1 MRQAQTYFLIG
12 LKVMNKFLLILIL
25 SVAAQSNELAFKDI
39 KEASDGSINISFGLE
54 KVSYINSYTLENPS
68 RLVFDI
74 NQANVKAPIN
84 EIYNYPIKKI
94 RASNEKDNTRIVI
107 DLYDFV
113 YWWKPTQLQTEEG
126 VVLNLR
132 LKNNKNLKAV
142 TRDIVVAIDAG
153 HGGKYP
159 GAVGPNNILEKDVTL
174 LISKE
179 LERTLRDTRGYQ
191 PVMIRGGD
199 ETIDLNDR
207 YQNARKM
214 GADIFISIHAD
225 GFRLS
230 SVKGASVFI
239 WSDEASSTIARNL
252 SEKQRKRIQAD
263 INNLE
268 PSDFNED
275 LARKLYPEIY
285 EKKVNQSKILGTKI
299 LDQLKRDPYTKIH
312 KKNVEFADFRVLKS
326 IDIPS
331 VLVESGFITNPED
344 AERLKGKAGRRMIAR
359 SIFLGIHNYFLE
371 NPIKGTI
378 VENKPEFLSYKI
390 QKGDVLSEIAIRFG
404 VSVESIDKNNKLN
417 NRPIYPGQILK
428 IYI

>member
-1 MRQAQTYFLIG
+1 
-12 LKVMNKFLLILIL
+12 MNKFLLILIL
-25 SVAAQSNELAFKDI
+25 SLAAQSNELVFKEI
-39 KEASDGSINISFGLE
+39 KQVSDGSINVLFGLE
-54 KVSYINSYTLENPS
+54 KVSYINSYTLQNPS

-74 NQANVKAPIN
+74 NQSSVKAPID
-84 EIYNYPIKKI
+84 EIYNYPIRKI
-94 RASNEKDNTRIVI
+94 RASNEEDKTRIVI

-113 YWWKPTQLQTEEG
+113 YWWKPTQLQTDEG
-126 VVLNLR
+126 VLLNLK
-132 LKNNKNLKAV
+132 LKTDRNLKAM

-179 LERTLRDTRGYQ
+179 LERTLRDTNGYK
-191 PVMIRGGD
+191 PVMIRSGD
-199 ETIDLNDR
+199 ETIGLNDR
-207 YQNARKM
+207 FQNARKM

-263 INNLE
+263 INNLQ

-275 LARKLYPEIY
+275 LARALYPKIY
-285 EKKVNQSKILGTKI
+285 ENKISQSKILGTKI

-344 AERLKGKAGRRMIAR
+344 AQRLKGKPGRRMIAR

-371 NPIKGTI
+371 NPIIGTI
-378 VENKPEFLSYKI
+378 IENNPEFLSYKI

-404 VSVESIDKNNKLN
+404 VSVESIDKNNNLN
-417 NRPIYPGQILK
+417 NKPIYPGQILK

>member
-1 MRQAQTYFLIG
+1 
-12 LKVMNKFLLILIL
+12 MNKFLLILIL
-25 SVAAQSNELAFKDI
+25 SLAAQSNELVFKEI
-39 KEASDGSINISFGLE
+39 KQASDGSINVLFGLE
-54 KVSYINSYTLENPS
+54 KVSYINSYTLQNPS
-68 RLVFDI
+68 RLVFEI
-74 NQANVKAPIN
+74 NQSNVKTPID
-84 EIYNYPIKKI
+84 EIYNYPIRKV
-94 RASNEKDNTRIVI
+94 RASNEEDKTRIVI

-113 YWWKPTQLQTEEG
+113 YWWKPTQLQTDEG
-126 VVLNLR
+126 VLLNLK
-132 LKNNKNLKAV
+132 LKTDRNLKAM

-179 LERTLRDTRGYQ
+179 LERTLRDTNGYK
-191 PVMIRGGD
+191 PVMIRSGD
-199 ETIDLNDR
+199 ETIGLNDR
-207 YQNARKM
+207 FQNARKM

-263 INNLE
+263 INNLQ

-275 LARKLYPEIY
+275 LARALYPKIY
-285 EKKVNQSKILGTKI
+285 ENKISQSKILGTKI

-344 AERLKGKAGRRMIAR
+344 AQRLKGKPGRRMIAR

-371 NPIKGTI
+371 NPIIGTI
-378 VENKPEFLSYKI
+378 VENNPEFLSYKI

-404 VSVESIDKNNKLN
+404 VSVESIDKNNNLN
-417 NRPIYPGQILK
+417 NKPIYPGQILK

>member
-1 MRQAQTYFLIG
+1 
-12 LKVMNKFLLILIL
+12 MNKFLLILIL
-25 SVAAQSNELAFKDI
+25 SLAAQSNELVFKEI
-39 KEASDGSINISFGLE
+39 KQASDGSINVLFGLE
-54 KVSYINSYTLENPS
+54 KVSYINSYTLQNPS
-68 RLVFDI
+68 RLVFEI
-74 NQANVKAPIN
+74 NQSSVKAPID
-84 EIYNYPIKKI
+84 EIYNYPIRKI
-94 RASNEKDNTRIVI
+94 RASNEEDKTRIVI

-113 YWWKPTQLQTEEG
+113 YWWKPTQLQTDEG
-126 VVLNLR
+126 VLLNLK
-132 LKNNKNLKAV
+132 LKTDRNLKAM

-179 LERTLRDTRGYQ
+179 LERTLRDTNGYK
-191 PVMIRGGD
+191 PVMIRSGD
-199 ETIDLNDR
+199 ETIGLNDR
-207 YQNARKM
+207 FQNARKM

-263 INNLE
+263 INNLQ

-275 LARKLYPEIY
+275 LARALYPKIY
-285 EKKVNQSKILGTKI
+285 ENKISQSKILGKKI

-344 AERLKGKAGRRMIAR
+344 AQRLKGKPGRRMIAR

-371 NPIKGTI
+371 NPIIGTI
-378 VENKPEFLSYKI
+378 IENNPEFLSYKI

-404 VSVESIDKNNKLN
+404 VSVESIDKNNNLN
-417 NRPIYPGQILK
+417 NKPIYPGQILK

>member
-1 MRQAQTYFLIG
+1 
-12 LKVMNKFLLILIL
+12 MNKFILILIL
-25 SVAAQSNELAFKDI
+25 SLAAQSNELVFKEI
-39 KEASDGSINISFGLE
+39 KQVSDGSINVLFGLE
-54 KVSYINSYTLENPS
+54 KVSYINSYTLQNPS
-68 RLVFDI
+68 RLVFEI
-74 NQANVKAPIN
+74 NQSNVKTPID
-84 EIYNYPIKKI
+84 EIYNYPIRKV
-94 RASNEKDNTRIVI
+94 RASNEEDKTRIVI

-113 YWWKPTQLQTEEG
+113 YWWKPTQLQTDEG
-126 VVLNLR
+126 VLLNLK
-132 LKNNKNLKAV
+132 LKTDRNLKAM

-179 LERTLRDTRGYQ
+179 LERTLRDTNGYK
-191 PVMIRGGD
+191 PVMIRSGD
-199 ETIDLNDR
+199 ETIGLNDR
-207 YQNARKM
+207 FQNARKM

-263 INNLE
+263 INNLQ

-275 LARKLYPEIY
+275 LARALYPKIY
-285 EKKVNQSKILGTKI
+285 ENKISQSKILGTKI

-344 AERLKGKAGRRMIAR
+344 AQRLKGKPGRRMIAR

-371 NPIKGTI
+371 NPIIGTI
-378 VENKPEFLSYKI
+378 VENNPEFLSYKI

-404 VSVESIDKNNKLN
+404 VSVESIDKNNNLN
-417 NRPIYPGQILK
+417 NKPIYPGQILK

>member
-1 MRQAQTYFLIG
+1 
-12 LKVMNKFLLILIL
+12 MNKFLLILIL
-25 SVAAQSNELAFKDI
+25 YLAALSNELVFKEI
-39 KEASDGSINISFGLE
+39 KQVSDGSINVLFGLE
-54 KVSYINSYTLENPS
+54 KVSYINSYTLQNPS
-68 RLVFDI
+68 RLVFEI
-74 NQANVKAPIN
+74 NQSSVKAPID
-84 EIYNYPIKKI
+84 EIYNYPIRKI
-94 RASNEKDNTRIVI
+94 RASNEEDKTRIVI

-113 YWWKPTQLQTEEG
+113 YWWKPTQLQTDEG
-126 VVLNLR
+126 VLLNLK
-132 LKNNKNLKAV
+132 LKTDRNLKAT

-179 LERTLRDTRGYQ
+179 LERTLRDTNGYK
-191 PVMIRGGD
+191 PVMIRSCDVSIG
-199 ETIDLNDR
+199 LNDR
-207 YQNARKM
+207 FQNARKM

-263 INNLE
+263 INNLQ
-268 PSDFNED
+268 PNDFNED
-275 LARKLYPEIY
+275 LARALYPKIY
-285 EKKVNQSKILGTKI
+285 ENKISQSKILGTKI

-344 AERLKGKAGRRMIAR
+344 AQRLKGKPGRRMIAR

-371 NPIKGTI
+371 NPIIGTI
-378 VENKPEFLSYKI
+378 IENNPEFLSYKI

-404 VSVESIDKNNKLN
+404 VSVESIDKNNNLN
-417 NRPIYPGQILK
+417 NKPIYPGQILK

>member
-1 MRQAQTYFLIG
+1 
-12 LKVMNKFLLILIL
+12 MNKFLLILIL
-25 SVAAQSNELAFKDI
+25 SLAAQSNELVFKEI
-39 KEASDGSINISFGLE
+39 KQASDGSINVLFGLE
-54 KVSYINSYTLENPS
+54 KVSYINSYTLQNPS
-68 RLVFDI
+68 RLVFEI
-74 NQANVKAPIN
+74 NQSSVKAPID
-84 EIYNYPIKKI
+84 EIYNYPVRKI
-94 RASNEKDNTRIVI
+94 RASNEEDKTRIVI

-113 YWWKPTQLQTEEG
+113 YWWKPTQLQTDEG
-126 VVLNLR
+126 VLLNLK
-132 LKNNKNLKAV
+132 LKTDRNLKAM

-179 LERTLRDTRGYQ
+179 LERTLRDTNGYK
-191 PVMIRGGD
+191 PVMIRSGD
-199 ETIDLNDR
+199 ETIGLNDR
-207 YQNARKM
+207 FQNARKM

-263 INNLE
+263 INNLQ

-275 LARKLYPEIY
+275 LARALYPKIY
-285 EKKVNQSKILGTKI
+285 ENKISQSKILGTKI

-312 KKNVEFADFRVLKS
+312 KKDVEFADFRVLKS

-344 AERLKGKAGRRMIAR
+344 AQRLKGKPGRRMIAR

-371 NPIKGTI
+371 NPIIGTI
-378 VENKPEFLSYKI
+378 VENNSEFLSYKI

-404 VSVESIDKNNKLN
+404 VSVESIDKNNNLN
-417 NRPIYPGQILK
+417 NKPIYPGQILK

>member
-1 MRQAQTYFLIG
+1 
-12 LKVMNKFLLILIL
+12 MNKFLLILIL
-25 SVAAQSNELAFKDI
+25 SLAAQSNELVFKEI
-39 KEASDGSINISFGLE
+39 KQASDGSINVLFGLE
-54 KVSYINSYTLENPS
+54 KVSYINSYTLQNPS
-68 RLVFDI
+68 RLVFEI
-74 NQANVKAPIN
+74 NQSSVKAPID
-84 EIYNYPIKKI
+84 EIYNYPVRKI
-94 RASNEKDNTRIVI
+94 RASNEEDKTRIVI

-113 YWWKPTQLQTEEG
+113 YWWKPTQLQTDEG
-126 VVLNLR
+126 VLLNLK
-132 LKNNKNLKAV
+132 LKTDRNLKAM

-174 LISKE
+174 LIAKE
-179 LERTLRDTRGYQ
+179 LERTLRDTNGYK
-191 PVMIRGGD
+191 PVMIRSGD
-199 ETIDLNDR
+199 ETIGLNDR
-207 YQNARKM
+207 FQNARKM

-263 INNLE
+263 INNLQ

-275 LARKLYPEIY
+275 LARALYPKIY
-285 EKKVNQSKILGTKI
+285 ENKISQSKILGTKI

-344 AERLKGKAGRRMIAR
+344 AQRLKGKPGRRMIAR
-359 SIFLGIHNYFLE
+359 SIFLGVHNYFLE
-371 NPIKGTI
+371 NPIIGTI
-378 VENKPEFLSYKI
+378 VENNPEFLSYKI

-404 VSVESIDKNNKLN
+404 VSVESIDKNNNLN
-417 NRPIYPGQILK
+417 NKPIYPGQILK

>member
-1 MRQAQTYFLIG
+1 
-12 LKVMNKFLLILIL
+12 MNKFLLILIL
-25 SVAAQSNELAFKDI
+25 SLAAQSNELVFKDI
-39 KEASDGSINISFGLE
+39 KQASDGSINVLFGLE
-54 KVSYINSYTLENPS
+54 KVSYINSYTLQNPS
-68 RLVFDI
+68 RLVFEI
-74 NQANVKAPIN
+74 NQSNVKAPID

-94 RASNEKDNTRIVI
+94 RASNEEDKTRIVI

-113 YWWKPTQLQTEEG
+113 YWWKPTQLQTDEG
-126 VVLNLR
+126 VLLNLK
-132 LKNNKNLKAV
+132 LKTDRNLKAM

-179 LERTLRDTRGYQ
+179 LERTLRDTNGYK
-191 PVMIRGGD
+191 PVMIRSGD
-199 ETIDLNDR
+199 ETIGLNDR
-207 YQNARKM
+207 FQNARKM

-263 INNLE
+263 INNLQ

-275 LARKLYPEIY
+275 LARALYPKIY
-285 EKKVNQSKILGTKI
+285 ENKISQSKILGTKI

-344 AERLKGKAGRRMIAR
+344 AQRLKGKPGRRMIAR

-371 NPIKGTI
+371 NPIIGTI
-378 VENKPEFLSYKI
+378 VENNPEFLSYKI

-404 VSVESIDKNNKLN
+404 VSVESIDKNNNLN
-417 NRPIYPGQILK
+417 NKPIYPGQILK

>member
-1 MRQAQTYFLIG
+1 
-12 LKVMNKFLLILIL
+12 MNKFLLILIL
-25 SVAAQSNELAFKDI
+25 SLAAQSNELVFKEI
-39 KEASDGSINISFGLE
+39 KQASDGSINVLFGLE
-54 KVSYINSYTLENPS
+54 KVSYINSYSLQNPS
-68 RLVFDI
+68 RLVFEI
-74 NQANVKAPIN
+74 NQSNVKAPID
-84 EIYNYPIKKI
+84 EIYNYPVRKI
-94 RASNEKDNTRIVI
+94 RASNEEDKTRIVI

-113 YWWKPTQLQTEEG
+113 YWWKPTQLQTDEG
-126 VVLNLR
+126 VLLNLK
-132 LKNNKNLKAV
+132 LKTDRNLKAM

-179 LERTLRDTRGYQ
+179 LERTLRDTNGYK
-191 PVMIRGGD
+191 PVMIRSGD
-199 ETIDLNDR
+199 ETIGLNDR
-207 YQNARKM
+207 FQNARKM

-263 INNLE
+263 INNLQ

-275 LARKLYPEIY
+275 LARELYPKIY
-285 EKKVNQSKILGTKI
+285 ENKISQSKILGTKI

-344 AERLKGKAGRRMIAR
+344 AQRLKGKPGRRMIAR

-371 NPIKGTI
+371 NPIIGTI
-378 VENKPEFLSYKI
+378 IENNPEFLSYKI

-404 VSVESIDKNNKLN
+404 VSVESIDKNNNLN
-417 NRPIYPGQILK
+417 NKPIYPGQILK

>member
-1 MRQAQTYFLIG
+1 
-12 LKVMNKFLLILIL
+12 MNKFLLILIL
-25 SVAAQSNELAFKDI
+25 SLAAQSNELVFKEI
-39 KEASDGSINISFGLE
+39 KQASDGSINVLFGLE
-54 KVSYINSYTLENPS
+54 KVSYINSYTLQNPS

-74 NQANVKAPIN
+74 NQSSVKAPID
-84 EIYNYPIKKI
+84 EIYNYPIRKI
-94 RASNEKDNTRIVI
+94 RASNEEDKTRIVI

-113 YWWKPTQLQTEEG
+113 YWWKPTQQQTNEG
-126 VVLNLR
+126 VLLNLK
-132 LKNNKNLKAV
+132 LKTDRNLKAM

-179 LERTLRDTRGYQ
+179 LERTLRDTNGYK
-191 PVMIRGGD
+191 PVMIRSGD
-199 ETIDLNDR
+199 ETIGLNDR
-207 YQNARKM
+207 FQNARKM

-263 INNLE
+263 INNLQ

-275 LARKLYPEIY
+275 LARALYPKIY
-285 EKKVNQSKILGTKI
+285 ENKISQSKILGTKI

-344 AERLKGKAGRRMIAR
+344 AQRLKGKPGRRMIAR

-371 NPIKGTI
+371 NPIIGTI
-378 VENKPEFLSYKI
+378 VENNSEFLSYKI

-404 VSVESIDKNNKLN
+404 VSVESIDKNNNLN
-417 NRPIYPGQILK
+417 NKPIYPGQILK

>member
-1 MRQAQTYFLIG
+1 MS
-12 LKVMNKFLLILIL
+12 KFLLILIL
-25 SVAAQSNELAFKDI
+25 SLAAQSNELVFKEI
-39 KEASDGSINISFGLE
+39 KQASDGSINVLFGLE
-54 KVSYINSYTLENPS
+54 KVSYINSYTLQNPS
-68 RLVFDI
+68 RLVFEI
-74 NQANVKAPIN
+74 NQSSVKAPID
-84 EIYNYPIKKI
+84 EIYNYPVRKI
-94 RASNEKDNTRIVI
+94 RASNEEDKTRIVI

-113 YWWKPTQLQTEEG
+113 YWWKPTQLQTDEG
-126 VVLNLR
+126 VLLNLK
-132 LKNNKNLKAV
+132 LKTDRNLKAM

-179 LERTLRDTRGYQ
+179 LERTLRDTNGYK
-191 PVMIRGGD
+191 PVMIRSGD
-199 ETIDLNDR
+199 ETIGLNDR
-207 YQNARKM
+207 FQNARKM

-263 INNLE
+263 INNLQ

-275 LARKLYPEIY
+275 LARALYPKIY
-285 EKKVNQSKILGTKI
+285 ENKISQSKILGTKI

-344 AERLKGKAGRRMIAR
+344 AQRLKGKPGRRMIAR

-371 NPIKGTI
+371 NPIIGTI
-378 VENKPEFLSYKI
+378 IENNPEFLSYKI

-404 VSVESIDKNNKLN
+404 VSVESIDKNNNLN
-417 NRPIYPGQILK
+417 NKPIYPGQILK

>member
-1 MRQAQTYFLIG
+1 M
-12 LKVMNKFLLILIL
+12 IL
-25 SVAAQSNELAFKDI
+25 SLAAQSNELVFKEI
-39 KEASDGSINISFGLE
+39 KQASDGSINVLFGLE
-54 KVSYINSYTLENPS
+54 KVSYINSYTLQNPS
-68 RLVFDI
+68 RLVFEI
-74 NQANVKAPIN
+74 NQSNVKAPID

-94 RASNEKDNTRIVI
+94 RASNEEDKTRIVI

-113 YWWKPTQLQTEEG
+113 YWWKPTQLQTDEG
-126 VVLNLR
+126 VLLNLK
-132 LKNNKNLKAV
+132 LKTDRNLKAM

-179 LERTLRDTRGYQ
+179 LERTLRDTNGYK
-191 PVMIRGGD
+191 PVMIRSGD
-199 ETIDLNDR
+199 ETIGLNDR
-207 YQNARKM
+207 FQNARKM
-214 GADIFISIHAD
+214 GADILISIHAD

-263 INNLE
+263 INNLQ

-275 LARKLYPEIY
+275 LARALYPKIY
-285 EKKVNQSKILGTKI
+285 ENKISQSKILGTKI
-299 LDQLKRDPYTKIH
+299 LDKLKRDPYTKIH

-344 AERLKGKAGRRMIAR
+344 AQRLKGKPGRRMIAR

-371 NPIKGTI
+371 NPIIGTI
-378 VENKPEFLSYKI
+378 VENNPEFLSYKI

-404 VSVESIDKNNKLN
+404 VSVESIDKNNNLN
-417 NRPIYPGQILK
+417 NKPIYPGQILK

>member
-1 MRQAQTYFLIG
+1 
-12 LKVMNKFLLILIL
+12 MNKFLLILIL
-25 SVAAQSNELAFKDI
+25 SLAAQSNELVFKEI
-39 KEASDGSINISFGLE
+39 KQVSDGSINVLFGLE
-54 KVSYINSYTLENPS
+54 KVSYINSYTLQNPS
-68 RLVFDI
+68 RLVFEI
-74 NQANVKAPIN
+74 NQSNVKAPID
-84 EIYNYPIKKI
+84 EIYNYPIRKI
-94 RASNEKDNTRIVI
+94 RASNEEDKTRIVI

-113 YWWKPTQLQTEEG
+113 YWWKPTQLQTDEG
-126 VVLNLR
+126 VLLNLK
-132 LKNNKNLKAV
+132 LKTDRNLKAM

-179 LERTLRDTRGYQ
+179 LERTLRDTNGYK
-191 PVMIRGGD
+191 PVMIRSGD

-207 YQNARKM
+207 FQNARKM

-263 INNLE
+263 INNLQ

-275 LARKLYPEIY
+275 LARALYPKIY
-285 EKKVNQSKILGTKI
+285 ENKISQSKILGTKI

-344 AERLKGKAGRRMIAR
+344 AQRLKGKPGRRMIAR

-371 NPIKGTI
+371 NPIIGTI
-378 VENKPEFLSYKI
+378 IENNPEFLSYKI

-404 VSVESIDKNNKLN
+404 VSVESIDKNNNLN
-417 NRPIYPGQILK
+417 NKPIYPGQILK

>member
-1 MRQAQTYFLIG
+1 
-12 LKVMNKFLLILIL
+12 MNKFLLILIL
-25 SVAAQSNELAFKDI
+25 SLAAQSNDLVFKEI
-39 KEASDGSINISFGLE
+39 KQVSDGSINVLFGLE
-54 KVSYINSYTLENPS
+54 KVSYINSYTLQNPS
-68 RLVFDI
+68 RLVFEI
-74 NQANVKAPIN
+74 NQSNVKASID
-84 EIYNYPIKKI
+84 EIYNYPIRKI
-94 RASNEKDNTRIVI
+94 RASNEEDKTRIVI

-113 YWWKPTQLQTEEG
+113 YWWKPTQLQTDEG
-126 VVLNLR
+126 VLLNLK
-132 LKNNKNLKAV
+132 LKTDRNLKAM

-179 LERTLRDTRGYQ
+179 LERTLRDTNGYK
-191 PVMIRGGD
+191 PVMIRSGD
-199 ETIDLNDR
+199 ETIGLNDR
-207 YQNARKM
+207 FQNARKM

-263 INNLE
+263 INNLQ

-275 LARKLYPEIY
+275 LARALYPKIY
-285 EKKVNQSKILGTKI
+285 ENKISQSKILGTKI

-344 AERLKGKAGRRMIAR
+344 AQRLKGKPGRRMIAR

-371 NPIKGTI
+371 NPIIGTI
-378 VENKPEFLSYKI
+378 VENNPEFLSYKI

-404 VSVESIDKNNKLN
+404 VSVESIDKNNNLN
-417 NRPIYPGQILK
+417 NKPIYPGQILK

>member
-1 MRQAQTYFLIG
+1 
-12 LKVMNKFLLILIL
+12 MNKFLLILIL
-25 SVAAQSNELAFKDI
+25 SLAAQSNELVFKEI
-39 KEASDGSINISFGLE
+39 KQVSDGSINVLFGLE
-54 KVSYINSYTLENPS
+54 KVSYINSYTLQNPS
-68 RLVFDI
+68 RLVFEI
-74 NQANVKAPIN
+74 NQSKVKAPID
-84 EIYNYPIKKI
+84 EIYNYPIRKI
-94 RASNEKDNTRIVI
+94 RASNEEDKTRIVI

-113 YWWKPTQLQTEEG
+113 YWWKPTQLQTDEG
-126 VVLNLR
+126 VLLNLK
-132 LKNNKNLKAV
+132 LKTDRNLKAM

-179 LERTLRDTRGYQ
+179 LERTLRDTNGYK
-191 PVMIRGGD
+191 PVMIRSGD
-199 ETIDLNDR
+199 ETIGLNDR
-207 YQNARKM
+207 FQNARKM

-263 INNLE
+263 INNLQ

-275 LARKLYPEIY
+275 LARALYPKIY
-285 EKKVNQSKILGTKI
+285 ENKILQSKILGTKI

-344 AERLKGKAGRRMIAR
+344 AQRLKGKPGRRMIAR

-371 NPIKGTI
+371 NPIIGTI
-378 VENKPEFLSYKI
+378 VENNPEFLSYKI

-404 VSVESIDKNNKLN
+404 VSVESIDKNNNLN
-417 NRPIYPGQILK
+417 NKPIYPGQILK

>member
-1 MRQAQTYFLIG
+1 
-12 LKVMNKFLLILIL
+12 MNKFLLILIL
-25 SVAAQSNELAFKDI
+25 SLAAQSNELVFKEI
-39 KEASDGSINISFGLE
+39 KQVSDGSINVLFWLE
-54 KVSYINSYTLENPS
+54 KVSYINSYTLQNPS
-68 RLVFDI
+68 RLVFEI
-74 NQANVKAPIN
+74 NQSNVKAPID
-84 EIYNYPIKKI
+84 EIYNYPVRKI
-94 RASNEKDNTRIVI
+94 RASNEEDKTRIVI

-113 YWWKPTQLQTEEG
+113 YWWKPTQLQTDEG
-126 VVLNLR
+126 VLLNLK
-132 LKNNKNLKAV
+132 LKTDRNLKAM

-179 LERTLRDTRGYQ
+179 LERTLRDTNGYK
-191 PVMIRGGD
+191 PVMIRSGD
-199 ETIDLNDR
+199 ETIGLNDR
-207 YQNARKM
+207 FQNARKM

-263 INNLE
+263 INNLQ

-275 LARKLYPEIY
+275 LARALYPKIY
-285 EKKVNQSKILGTKI
+285 ENKISQSKILGTKI

-344 AERLKGKAGRRMIAR
+344 AQRLKGKPGRRMIAR
-359 SIFLGIHNYFLE
+359 SIFLGVHNYFLE
-371 NPIKGTI
+371 NPIIGTI
-378 VENKPEFLSYKI
+378 VENNPEFLSYKI

-404 VSVESIDKNNKLN
+404 VSVESIDKNNNLN
-417 NRPIYPGQILK
+417 NKPIYPGQILK

>member
-1 MRQAQTYFLIG
+1 
-12 LKVMNKFLLILIL
+12 MNKFLLILIL
-25 SVAAQSNELAFKDI
+25 SLAAQSNELVFKEI
-39 KEASDGSINISFGLE
+39 KQVSDGSINVLFGLE
-54 KVSYINSYTLENPS
+54 KVSYINSYTLQNPS
-68 RLVFDI
+68 RLVFEI
-74 NQANVKAPIN
+74 NQSSVKAPID
-84 EIYNYPIKKI
+84 EIYNYPIRKI
-94 RASNEKDNTRIVI
+94 RASNEEDKTRIVI

-113 YWWKPTQLQTEEG
+113 YWWKPTQLQTDEG
-126 VVLNLR
+126 VLLNLK
-132 LKNNKNLKAV
+132 LKTDRNLKAM

-179 LERTLRDTRGYQ
+179 LERTLRDTNGYK
-191 PVMIRGGD
+191 PVMIRSGD
-199 ETIDLNDR
+199 ETIGLNDR
-207 YQNARKM
+207 FQNAREM

-225 GFRLS
+225 GFSLS

-239 WSDEASSTIARNL
+239 WYDEASSTIARNL

-263 INNLE
+263 INNLQ

-275 LARKLYPEIY
+275 LARALYPKIY
-285 EKKVNQSKILGTKI
+285 ENKISQSKILGTKI

-344 AERLKGKAGRRMIAR
+344 AQRLKGKPGRRMIAR

-371 NPIKGTI
+371 NPIIGTI
-378 VENKPEFLSYKI
+378 IVNNPEFLSYKI

-404 VSVESIDKNNKLN
+404 VSVESIDKNNNLN
-417 NRPIYPGQILK
+417 NKPIYPGQILK

>member
-1 MRQAQTYFLIG
+1 M
-12 LKVMNKFLLILIL
+12 IL
-25 SVAAQSNELAFKDI
+25 SLAAQSNELVFKEI
-39 KEASDGSINISFGLE
+39 KQVSDGSINVLFGLE
-54 KVSYINSYTLENPS
+54 KVSYINSYTLQNPS
-68 RLVFDI
+68 RLVFEI
-74 NQANVKAPIN
+74 NQSNVKAPID
-84 EIYNYPIKKI
+84 EIYNYPIRKI
-94 RASNEKDNTRIVI
+94 RASNEEDKTRIVI

-113 YWWKPTQLQTEEG
+113 YWWKPTQLQTDEG
-126 VVLNLR
+126 VLLNLK
-132 LKNNKNLKAV
+132 LKTDRNLKAT

-179 LERTLRDTRGYQ
+179 LERTLRDTNGYK
-191 PVMIRGGD
+191 PVMIRSGD

-207 YQNARKM
+207 FQNARKM

-263 INNLE
+263 INNLQ

-275 LARKLYPEIY
+275 LARALYPKIY
-285 EKKVNQSKILGTKI
+285 ENKISQSKILGTKI

-344 AERLKGKAGRRMIAR
+344 AQRLKGKPGRRMIAR

-371 NPIKGTI
+371 NPIIGTI
-378 VENKPEFLSYKI
+378 VENNPEFLSYKI

-404 VSVESIDKNNKLN
+404 VSVESIDKNNNLN
-417 NRPIYPGQILK
+417 NKPIYPGQILK

>member
-1 MRQAQTYFLIG
+1 
-12 LKVMNKFLLILIL
+12 MNKFLLILIL
-25 SVAAQSNELAFKDI
+25 SLAAQSNELVFKEI
-39 KEASDGSINISFGLE
+39 KQVSDGSINVLFGLE
-54 KVSYINSYTLENPS
+54 KVSYINSYTLQNPS
-68 RLVFDI
+68 RLVFEI
-74 NQANVKAPIN
+74 NQSSVKAPID
-84 EIYNYPIKKI
+84 EIYNYPIRKI
-94 RASNEKDNTRIVI
+94 RASNEEDKTRIVI

-113 YWWKPTQLQTEEG
+113 YWWKPTQLQTDEG
-126 VVLNLR
+126 VLLNLK
-132 LKNNKNLKAV
+132 LKTDRNLKAM

-179 LERTLRDTRGYQ
+179 LERTLRDTNGYK
-191 PVMIRGGD
+191 PVMIRSGD
-199 ETIDLNDR
+199 ETIGLNDR
-207 YQNARKM
+207 FQNARKM

-263 INNLE
+263 INNLQ

-275 LARKLYPEIY
+275 LARALYPKIY
-285 EKKVNQSKILGTKI
+285 ENKISQSKILGTKI

-344 AERLKGKAGRRMIAR
+344 AQRLKGKPGRRMIAR

-371 NPIKGTI
+371 NPIIGTI
-378 VENKPEFLSYKI
+378 IENNPEFLSYKI

-404 VSVESIDKNNKLN
+404 VSVESIDKNNNLN
-417 NRPIYPGQILK
+417 NKPIYPWQILK

>member
-1 MRQAQTYFLIG
+1 
-12 LKVMNKFLLILIL
+12 MNKFLLILIL
-25 SVAAQSNELAFKDI
+25 SLAAQSNELVFKEI
-39 KEASDGSINISFGLE
+39 KQASDGSINILFGLE
-54 KVSYINSYTLENPS
+54 KVSYINSYSLQNPS
-68 RLVFDI
+68 RLVFEI
-74 NQANVKAPIN
+74 NQSSVKAPID
-84 EIYNYPIKKI
+84 EIYNYPVRKI
-94 RASNEKDNTRIVI
+94 RASNEEDKTRIVI

-113 YWWKPTQLQTEEG
+113 YWWKPTQLQTDEG
-126 VVLNLR
+126 VLLNLK
-132 LKNNKNLKAV
+132 LKTDRNLKAM

-179 LERTLRDTRGYQ
+179 LERTLRDTNGYK
-191 PVMIRGGD
+191 PVMIRSGD
-199 ETIDLNDR
+199 ETIGLNDR
-207 YQNARKM
+207 FQNARKM

-263 INNLE
+263 INNLQ

-275 LARKLYPEIY
+275 LARALYPKIY
-285 EKKVNQSKILGTKI
+285 ENKISQSKILGTKI

-344 AERLKGKAGRRMIAR
+344 AQRLKGKPGRRMIAR

-371 NPIKGTI
+371 NPIIGTI
-378 VENKPEFLSYKI
+378 VENNPEFLSYKI

-404 VSVESIDKNNKLN
+404 VSVESIDRNNNLNNK
-417 NRPIYPGQILK
+417 PIYPGQILK

>member
-1 MRQAQTYFLIG
+1 
-12 LKVMNKFLLILIL
+12 MNKFLLILIL
-25 SVAAQSNELAFKDI
+25 SLAAQSNELVFKEV
-39 KEASDGSINISFGLE
+39 KQVSDGSINVLFGLE
-54 KVSYINSYTLENPS
+54 KVSYINSYTLQNPS
-68 RLVFDI
+68 RLVFEI
-74 NQANVKAPIN
+74 NQSKVKAPID
-84 EIYNYPIKKI
+84 EIYNYPIRKI
-94 RASNEKDNTRIVI
+94 RASNEDDKTRIVI

-113 YWWKPTQLQTEEG
+113 YWWKPTQLQTDEG
-126 VVLNLR
+126 VLLNLK
-132 LKNNKNLKAV
+132 LKTDRNLKAM

-179 LERTLRDTRGYQ
+179 LERTLRDTNGYK
-191 PVMIRGGD
+191 PVMIRSGD
-199 ETIDLNDR
+199 ETIGLNDR
-207 YQNARKM
+207 FQNARKM

-263 INNLE
+263 INNLQ

-275 LARKLYPEIY
+275 LARALYPKIY
-285 EKKVNQSKILGTKI
+285 ENKISQSKILGTKI

-344 AERLKGKAGRRMIAR
+344 AQRLKGKPGRRMIAR

-371 NPIKGTI
+371 NPIIGTI
-378 VENKPEFLSYKI
+378 VENNPEFLSYKI

-404 VSVESIDKNNKLN
+404 VSVESIDKNNNLN
-417 NRPIYPGQILK
+417 NKPIYPGQILK

>member
-1 MRQAQTYFLIG
+1 
-12 LKVMNKFLLILIL
+12 MNKFLLILIL
-25 SVAAQSNELAFKDI
+25 SLAAQSNELVFKEI
-39 KEASDGSINISFGLE
+39 KQASDGSINVLFGLE
-54 KVSYINSYTLENPS
+54 KVSYINSYTLKNPS
-68 RLVFDI
+68 RLVFEI
-74 NQANVKAPIN
+74 NQSNVKTPID
-84 EIYNYPIKKI
+84 EIYNYPIRKV
-94 RASNEKDNTRIVI
+94 RALNEEDKTRIVI

-113 YWWKPTQLQTEEG
+113 YWWKPTQLQTDEG
-126 VVLNLR
+126 VLLNLK
-132 LKNNKNLKAV
+132 LKTDRNLKAM

-179 LERTLRDTRGYQ
+179 LERTLRDTNGYK
-191 PVMIRGGD
+191 PVMIRSGD
-199 ETIDLNDR
+199 ETIGLNDR
-207 YQNARKM
+207 FQNARKM
-214 GADIFISIHAD
+214 GADILISIHAD

-263 INNLE
+263 INNLQ

-275 LARKLYPEIY
+275 LARALYPKIY
-285 EKKVNQSKILGTKI
+285 ENKISQSKILGTKI

-344 AERLKGKAGRRMIAR
+344 AQRLKGKPGRRMIAR

-371 NPIKGTI
+371 NPIIGTI
-378 VENKPEFLSYKI
+378 VENNPEFLSYKI

-404 VSVESIDKNNKLN
+404 VSVESIDKNNNLN
-417 NRPIYPGQILK
+417 NKPIYPGQILK

>member
-1 MRQAQTYFLIG
+1 
-12 LKVMNKFLLILIL
+12 MNKFLLILIL
-25 SVAAQSNELAFKDI
+25 SLAAQSNELVFKEI
-39 KEASDGSINISFGLE
+39 KQASDGSINVLFGLE
-54 KVSYINSYTLENPS
+54 KVSYINSYSLQNPS
-68 RLVFDI
+68 RLVFEI
-74 NQANVKAPIN
+74 NQSSVKAPID
-84 EIYNYPIKKI
+84 EIYNYPVRKI
-94 RASNEKDNTRIVI
+94 RASNEEDKTRIVI

-113 YWWKPTQLQTEEG
+113 YWWKPTQLQTDEG
-126 VVLNLR
+126 VLLNLK
-132 LKNNKNLKAV
+132 LKTDRNLKAM

-179 LERTLRDTRGYQ
+179 LERTLRDTNGYK
-191 PVMIRGGD
+191 PVMIRSGD
-199 ETIDLNDR
+199 ETIGLNDR
-207 YQNARKM
+207 FQNARKM

-263 INNLE
+263 INNLQ

-275 LARKLYPEIY
+275 LARALYPKIY
-285 EKKVNQSKILGTKI
+285 ENKISQSKILGTKI

-344 AERLKGKAGRRMIAR
+344 AQRLKGKPGRRMIAR

-371 NPIKGTI
+371 NPIIGTI
-378 VENKPEFLSYKI
+378 VENNPEFLSYKI

-404 VSVESIDKNNKLN
+404 VSVESIDKNNNLN
-417 NRPIYPGQILK
+417 NKPIYPGQILK

>member
-1 MRQAQTYFLIG
+1 
-12 LKVMNKFLLILIL
+12 MNKFLLILIL
-25 SVAAQSNELAFKDI
+25 SLAAQSNELVFKEI
-39 KEASDGSINISFGLE
+39 KQVSDGSINVLFGLE
-54 KVSYINSYTLENPS
+54 KVSYINSYTLQNPS
-68 RLVFDI
+68 RLVFEI
-74 NQANVKAPIN
+74 NQSNVKAPID
-84 EIYNYPIKKI
+84 EIYNYPIRKI
-94 RASNEKDNTRIVI
+94 RASNEEDKTRIVI

-113 YWWKPTQLQTEEG
+113 YWWKPTQLQTDEG
-126 VVLNLR
+126 VLLNLK
-132 LKNNKNLKAV
+132 LKTDRNLKAM

-179 LERTLRDTRGYQ
+179 LERTLRDTNGYK
-191 PVMIRGGD
+191 PVMIRSGD
-199 ETIDLNDR
+199 ETIGLNDR
-207 YQNARKM
+207 FQNARKM

-263 INNLE
+263 IKNLQ

-275 LARKLYPEIY
+275 LARALYPKIY
-285 EKKVNQSKILGTKI
+285 ENKISQSKILGTKI

-344 AERLKGKAGRRMIAR
+344 AQRLKGKPGRRMIAR
-359 SIFLGIHNYFLE
+359 SIFLGVHNYFLE
-371 NPIKGTI
+371 NPIIGTI
-378 VENKPEFLSYKI
+378 VENNPEFLSYKI

-404 VSVESIDKNNKLN
+404 VSVESIDKNNNLN
-417 NRPIYPGQILK
+417 NKPIYPGQILK

>member
-1 MRQAQTYFLIG
+1 
-12 LKVMNKFLLILIL
+12 MNKFLLILIL
-25 SVAAQSNELAFKDI
+25 SLAAQSNELVFKEI
-39 KEASDGSINISFGLE
+39 KQVSDGSINVLFGLE
-54 KVSYINSYTLENPS
+54 KVSYINSYTLQNPS
-68 RLVFDI
+68 RLVFEI
-74 NQANVKAPIN
+74 NQSNVKAPID
-84 EIYNYPIKKI
+84 EIYNYPIRKI
-94 RASNEKDNTRIVI
+94 RASNEEDKTRIVI

-113 YWWKPTQLQTEEG
+113 YWWKPTQLQTDEG
-126 VVLNLR
+126 VLLNLKFKTER
-132 LKNNKNLKAV
+132 NLKAM

-179 LERTLRDTRGYQ
+179 LERTLRDTNGYK
-191 PVMIRGGD
+191 PVMIRSGD
-199 ETIDLNDR
+199 ETIGLNDR
-207 YQNARKM
+207 FQNARKM

-263 INNLE
+263 INNLQ

-275 LARKLYPEIY
+275 LARALYPKIY
-285 EKKVNQSKILGTKI
+285 ENKISQSKILGTKI

-344 AERLKGKAGRRMIAR
+344 AQRLKGKPGRRMIAR

-371 NPIKGTI
+371 NPIIGTI
-378 VENKPEFLSYKI
+378 IENNPEFLSYKI

-404 VSVESIDKNNKLN
+404 VSVESIDKNNNLN
-417 NRPIYPGQILK
+417 NKPIYPGQILK

>member
-1 MRQAQTYFLIG
+1 
-12 LKVMNKFLLILIL
+12 MNKFLLILIL
-25 SVAAQSNELAFKDI
+25 SLAAQSNELVFKEI
-39 KEASDGSINISFGLE
+39 KQVSDGSINVLFGLE
-54 KVSYINSYTLENPS
+54 KVSYINSYTLQNPS
-68 RLVFDI
+68 RLVFEI
-74 NQANVKAPIN
+74 NQSNVKTPID
-84 EIYNYPIKKI
+84 EIYNYPIRKI
-94 RASNEKDNTRIVI
+94 RASNEEDKTRIVI

-113 YWWKPTQLQTEEG
+113 YWWKPTQLQTDEG
-126 VVLNLR
+126 VLLNLK
-132 LKNNKNLKAV
+132 LKTDRNLKAM

-179 LERTLRDTRGYQ
+179 LERTLRDTNGYK
-191 PVMIRGGD
+191 PVMIRSGD
-199 ETIDLNDR
+199 ETIGLNDR
-207 YQNARKM
+207 FQNARKM

-263 INNLE
+263 INNLQ

-275 LARKLYPEIY
+275 LARALYPKIY
-285 EKKVNQSKILGTKI
+285 ENKISQSKILGTKI

-344 AERLKGKAGRRMIAR
+344 AQRLKGKPGRRMIAR

-371 NPIKGTI
+371 NPIIGTI
-378 VENKPEFLSYKI
+378 IENNPEFLSYKI

-404 VSVESIDKNNKLN
+404 VSVESIDKNNNLN
-417 NRPIYPGQILK
+417 NKPIYPGQILK

>member
-1 MRQAQTYFLIG
+1 
-12 LKVMNKFLLILIL
+12 MNKFILILIL
-25 SVAAQSNELAFKDI
+25 SLAAQSNELVFKEI
-39 KEASDGSINISFGLE
+39 KQANDGSINVLFGLE
-54 KVSYINSYTLENPS
+54 KVSYINSYTLQNPS
-68 RLVFDI
+68 RLVFEI
-74 NQANVKAPIN
+74 NQSSVKAPID
-84 EIYNYPIKKI
+84 EIYNYPVRKI
-94 RASNEKDNTRIVI
+94 RASNEEDKTRIVI

-113 YWWKPTQLQTEEG
+113 YWWKPTQLQTNEG
-126 VVLNLR
+126 VLLNLK
-132 LKNNKNLKAV
+132 LKTDRNLKAM

-179 LERTLRDTRGYQ
+179 LERTLRDTNGYK
-191 PVMIRGGD
+191 PVMIRSGD
-199 ETIDLNDR
+199 ETIGLNDR
-207 YQNARKM
+207 FQNARKM
-214 GADIFISIHAD
+214 GADILISIHAD

-263 INNLE
+263 INNLQ

-275 LARKLYPEIY
+275 LARALYPKIY
-285 EKKVNQSKILGTKI
+285 ENKISQSKILGTKI

-344 AERLKGKAGRRMIAR
+344 AQRLKGKPGRRMIAR

-371 NPIKGTI
+371 NPIIGTI
-378 VENKPEFLSYKI
+378 VENNPEFLSYKI

-404 VSVESIDKNNKLN
+404 VSVESIDKNNNLN
-417 NRPIYPGQILK
+417 NKPIYPGQILK

>member
-1 MRQAQTYFLIG
+1 
-12 LKVMNKFLLILIL
+12 MNKFLLILIL
-25 SVAAQSNELAFKDI
+25 SLAAQSNDLVFKEI
-39 KEASDGSINISFGLE
+39 KQANDGSINVLFGLE
-54 KVSYINSYTLENPS
+54 KVSYINSYTLQNPS
-68 RLVFDI
+68 RLVFEI
-74 NQANVKAPIN
+74 NQSSVKAPID
-84 EIYNYPIKKI
+84 EIYNYPVRKI
-94 RASNEKDNTRIVI
+94 RASNEEDKTRIVI

-113 YWWKPTQLQTEEG
+113 YWWKPTQLQTDEG
-126 VVLNLR
+126 VLLNLK
-132 LKNNKNLKAV
+132 LKTDRNLKAM

-179 LERTLRDTRGYQ
+179 LERTLRDTNGYK
-191 PVMIRGGD
+191 PVMIRSGD
-199 ETIDLNDR
+199 ETIGLNDR
-207 YQNARKM
+207 FQNARKM

-263 INNLE
+263 INNLQ

-275 LARKLYPEIY
+275 LARALYPKIY
-285 EKKVNQSKILGTKI
+285 ENKISQSKILGTKI

-344 AERLKGKAGRRMIAR
+344 AQRLKGKPGRRMIAR
-359 SIFLGIHNYFLE
+359 SIFLGVHNYFLE
-371 NPIKGTI
+371 NPIIGTI
-378 VENKPEFLSYKI
+378 VENNPEFLSYKI

-404 VSVESIDKNNKLN
+404 VSVESIDKNNNLN
-417 NRPIYPGQILK
+417 NKPIYPGQILK